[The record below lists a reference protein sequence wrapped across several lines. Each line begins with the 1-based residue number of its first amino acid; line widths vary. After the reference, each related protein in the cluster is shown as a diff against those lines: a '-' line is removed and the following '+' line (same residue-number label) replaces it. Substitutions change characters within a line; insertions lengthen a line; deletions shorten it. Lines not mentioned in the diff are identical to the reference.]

1 MKVFPLLLLGL
12 GLSTAAK
19 AQTWTQIWSDEFNG
33 PTLDQTKW
41 SYETGTGVN
50 GNFGTGQL
58 DRATDRPENVAIEQ
72 GIAGATGGALR
83 ISTRKE
89 RYQDRDYTSGR
100 INTKDKAFWG
110 PNHRIVARVWP
121 KGVRTKGQG
130 FAFWM
135 MGNEH
140 PANVQELTW
149 PQLGEIDIMEYVGAI
164 PNHNLGTVHYAW
176 YYNNNQYQDGNHGQH
191 GAYYSFADKQTPDAA
206 ESFRVD
212 LGALYNVSH
221 VTLNWE
227 NNGKN
232 YNLETSTD
240 GTTWQPAYATTS
252 GPTKGVADVNFAAR
266 SARFVRLNGV
276 GRTDDY
282 GYSLYELQ
290 VFEAGG
296 TTNLA
301 LGKKVQA
308 SSSQGTE
315 LTPEMAVDG
324 KTATR
329 WSSAPRNPGY
339 LSGVVAGTTD
349 PNGGNNGWHEYGI
362 DWFDDRMEFF
372 VDNNVYHIHYFN
384 DGAVS
389 GKVDGQN
396 EEALAVV
403 NGKRVKKSEYSNLF
417 PEWHPF
423 EHKMYAILSA
433 GVGGADYTY
442 GGPITGQP
450 AVFPA
455 DVYVDWMRVFSNGK
469 TFNPPPTALLTG
481 PTGADTY
488 SAPGTVTLSATAADT
503 EGGSISKVE
512 FFNGTTLLGTAT
524 TAPYTFNWTNVPAGN
539 YNVTAKATDNG
550 GATSSSK
557 PVLITV
563 NGPTS
568 NLALNRPGTAT
579 STLSGQSANRAFDAD
594 LGSKWE
600 SLHADPTATIYVDLG
615 NTYDVNRV
623 KILWEAA
630 FAENYDLKFSTD
642 KTNWTTAKSVVG
654 NATTTNDITGLAGK
668 ARYVGIFCLTKH
680 LKAYGYAIYN
690 VEVYG
695 AGGGTTPTNAAPTVS
710 LTAPAASAAYAAPA
724 TINLAANAAD
734 SDGSVS
740 KVEFYNG
747 TTLLGTDN
755 TAPYT
760 YSWTNVAAG
769 SYAITAKATDNGGA
783 TTTSAAV
790 AVTVT
795 VGSSPTAG
803 KAIPGKVEAES
814 FDAQQGIQTE
824 PTADTGG
831 GLNVSYI
838 DAGDYLDY
846 KLTAAAGYYTVEFRV
861 ASWIDN
867 ARFDVQQLQG
877 LEGVSY
883 LGTVTLPNTGGG
895 QKWQTVSF
903 ALPYGLAEGNVQ
915 LRLVARTGGF
925 NLNWLNFIKQGSET
939 VTTPPA
945 VNKAIPGKVEA
956 ESFDAQQGIR
966 TEPTADA
973 GGGLNVSYID
983 AGDYLDYKLTAAAG
997 YYTVEFRV
1005 ASWIDNARFDVQ
1017 QLQGLEGVSYL
1028 GTVTL
1033 PNTGGGQKW
1042 QTVSFA
1048 LPYGLAE
1055 GNVNLRL
1062 VARTGGFNLNWL
1074 NFIKQGSQAAA
1085 RTAATSATLATDRAA
1100 AAAPIVGYPN
1110 PVTSSLQLQNA
1121 AEGAPVSIT
1130 DLTGR
1135 AVLQTTV
1142 RNGAVAVDGLSVGT
1156 YLVLIKD
1163 GKTAQRLKITKQ

>member
-1 MKVFPLLLLGL
+1 MKTILLLTAALC
-12 GLSTAAK
+12 LSLAAK

-50 GNFGTGQL
+50 GDFGTGQL
-58 DRATDRPENVAIEQ
+58 DRATDRPENVGIEQ

-164 PNHNLGTVHYAW
+164 PNYNLGTVHYAY

-191 GAYYSFADKQTPDAA
+191 GAYYSFADKQTPDPA

-212 LGALYNVSH
+212 LGALYNVSR
-221 VTLNWE
+221 VNLNWE

-240 GTTWQPAYATTS
+240 GTTWQPAYSTTS
-252 GPTKGVADVNFAAR
+252 GPTKGVADVPFAAR

-276 GRTDDY
+276 ARTDDY

-301 LGKKVQA
+301 LNKKAQA
-308 SSSQGTE
+308 SSSQAGNLAPE
-315 LTPEMAVDG
+315 LAVDG
-324 KTATR
+324 NTDTR
-329 WSSAPRNPGY
+329 WSSALRNPDY
-339 LSGVVAGTTD
+339 QSGVVASTTD
-349 PNGGNNGWHEYGI
+349 PKGGNNGWHEYGI

-384 DGAVS
+384 DGAAF
-389 GKVDGQN
+389 GNVDGQN

-403 NGKRVKKSEYSNLF
+403 NGKKVKKSEYSNLF

-442 GGPITGQP
+442 GGPINGQP

-455 DVYVDWMRVFSNGK
+455 DVYVDWVRVFSNGK
-469 TFNPPPTALLTG
+469 TFNPPPTVALTA
-481 PTGADTY
+481 PTGAETY
-488 SAPGTVTLSATAADT
+488 PAPGNITLSATAADT

-512 FFNGTTLLGTAT
+512 FFNGPTLLGTTT

-539 YNVTAKATDNG
+539 YAITAKATDNG

-557 PVLITV
+557 ALQIAV
-563 NGPTS
+563 NGPNS
-568 NLALNRPGTAT
+568 NLALNRPGKAT
-579 STLSGQSANRAFDAD
+579 STTGSYAANNAFDAD
-594 LGSKWE
+594 PATKWE
-600 SLHADPTATIYVDLG
+600 SLYTSPTENIYVDLG
-615 NTYDVNRV
+615 ATYSISRV

-630 FAENYDLKFSTD
+630 LATDYEIRLSANGTTWSAPIKTVTGNDATLNDL
-642 KTNWTTAKSVVG
+642 
-654 NATTTNDITGLAGK
+654 TGLSGSG
-668 ARYVGIFCLTKH
+668 RYVGIFGLKKKLTP
-680 LKAYGYAIYN
+680 YGYSIYN

-695 AGGGTTPTNAAPTVS
+695 AGSGTTPTNAAPTVS
-710 LTAPAASAAYAAPA
+710 LTAPAANATFAAPA
-724 TINLAANAAD
+724 TISLAANAAD
-734 SDGSVS
+734 SDGSIS
-740 KVEFYNG
+740 KVDFYNG
-747 TTLLGTDN
+747 PTLLGTDN

-769 SYAITAKATDNGGA
+769 SYSLTAKATDNGGA

-790 AVTVT
+790 AVTVGSSQPPT
-795 VGSSPTAG
+795 GTANLALGKPAKASSEWAGNVATYAVDGKPEPLTRWESNRTDNEWIYVDLGAAYNVNRVKISWETALGQDYQVQVGSPTTSWTTIKNVVGNAAKTNDWTGLSGTGQFVRILGLKRGTDYGYSIWELEVYGSAATTTTNPTAG

-814 FDAQQGIQTE
+814 YDAQQGIQTE
-824 PTADTGG
+824 STADAGG
-831 GLNVSYI
+831 GLNVGYI

-867 ARFDVQQLQG
+867 AQFDVQQRQG

-895 QKWQTVSF
+895 QKWQTVF
-903 ALPYGLAEGNVQ
+903 LTLPYGLAEGNVQ
-915 LRLVARTGGF
+915 LRLVARTNGF
-925 NLNWLNFIKQGSET
+925 NLNWLNFSRTPQAGAQAASAVAGS
-939 VTTPPA
+939 
-945 VNKAIPGKVEA
+945 G
-956 ESFDAQQGIR
+956 
-966 TEPTADA
+966 TE
-973 GGGLNVSYID
+973 
-983 AGDYLDYKLTAAAG
+983 LTAP
-997 YYTVEFRV
+997 T
-1005 ASWIDNARFDVQ
+1005 
-1017 QLQGLEGVSYL
+1017 
-1028 GTVTL
+1028 
-1033 PNTGGGQKW
+1033 
-1042 QTVSFA
+1042 
-1048 LPYGLAE
+1048 
-1055 GNVNLRL
+1055 
-1062 VARTGGFNLNWL
+1062 
-1074 NFIKQGSQAAA
+1074 
-1085 RTAATSATLATDRAA
+1085 
-1100 AAAPIVGYPN
+1100 GYPN
-1110 PVTSSLQLQNA
+1110 PVATSFHLTNV
-1121 AEGAPVSIT
+1121 AENSAVQVV
-1130 DLTGR
+1130 DAVGR
-1135 AVLQTTV
+1135 TVLRTTV
-1142 RNGAVAVDGLSVGT
+1142 SNGAVDVSTLRSGT
-1156 YLVLIKD
+1156 YVLLVQD
-1163 GKTAQRLKITKQ
+1163 GNTLRRLKIAKQ

>member
-1 MKVFPLLLLGL
+1 MKTILLLTAALC
-12 GLSTAAK
+12 LSTAAK

-33 PTLDQTKW
+33 TTLDQTKW
-41 SYETGTGVN
+41 NYETGTGVN
-50 GNFGTGQL
+50 GDFGTGQL

-89 RYQDRDYTSGR
+89 QFMDRSYTSGR

-164 PNHNLGTVHYAW
+164 PDYNLGTVHYAW

-212 LGALYNVSH
+212 LGALYNVGR
-221 VTLNWE
+221 VNLNWE

-240 GTTWQPAYATTS
+240 GTTWQPAYSTTS
-252 GPTKGVADVNFAAR
+252 GPVKGVADVTFAAR

-276 GRTDDY
+276 ARTDDY

-301 LGKKVQA
+301 LNKKVQA
-308 SSSQGTE
+308 SSSQASDLAPE
-315 LTPEMAVDG
+315 LAVDG
-324 KTATR
+324 NTATR
-329 WSSAPRNPGY
+329 WSSAPRNPDY
-339 LSGVVAGTTD
+339 QSGVVASTTD

-403 NGKRVKKSEYSNLF
+403 NGKKVKKSEYSNLY

-442 GGPITGQP
+442 GGSITGQP

-455 DVYVDWMRVFSNGK
+455 DVYVDWVRVFSNGK
-469 TFNPPPTALLTG
+469 TFNPPPTVALTA
-481 PTGADTY
+481 PTGVETY
-488 SAPGTVTLSATAADT
+488 PAPGNITLSATAADT

-512 FFNGTTLLGTAT
+512 FFSGTTLLGTAT
-524 TAPYTFNWTNVPAGN
+524 AAPYTFNWTNVPAGN
-539 YNVTAKATDNG
+539 YVITAKATDNG
-550 GATSSSK
+550 GAVSSSK
-557 PVLITV
+557 ALQIAV
-563 NGPTS
+563 NGPNS

-579 STLSGQSANRAFDAD
+579 STTGNYVASNAFDAD
-594 LGSKWE
+594 PTTKWE
-600 SLHADPTATIYVDLG
+600 SLYASPTENIYVDLG
-615 NTYDVNRV
+615 ATYTINRV

-630 FAENYDLKFSTD
+630 LATDYEIRLSANGTTWSAPIKTVTGNDATLNDL
-642 KTNWTTAKSVVG
+642 
-654 NATTTNDITGLAGK
+654 TGLSGSG
-668 ARYVGIFCLTKH
+668 RYVGIFGLKKKLTS
-680 LKAYGYAIYN
+680 YGYSIYN

-695 AGGGTTPTNAAPTVS
+695 VGSGTTPANVAPTVS
-710 LTAPAASAAYAAPA
+710 LTAPAANAAFAAPA

-734 SDGSVS
+734 PDGSIS

-747 TTLLGTDN
+747 ATLLGTDN

-769 SYAITAKATDNGGA
+769 SYSVTAKATDNGGA

-790 AVTVT
+790 AVTVGSSQPPT
-795 VGSSPTAG
+795 GTANLALGKPATASSEWAGNGAAYAVDGKPEPLTRWESNRTDNEWLYVDLGAAYNVNRVKISWETALGQDYQVQVGSPTTAWTTIKNVTGNTAKTNDLTGLSGTGQFVRILGLKRGTGYGYSIWELEVYGSAATTNPTAG
-803 KAIPGKVEAES
+803 KAVPGKIEAES

-824 PTADTGG
+824 PTADAGG
-831 GLNVSYI
+831 GLNVGYI

-846 KLTAAAGYYTVEFRV
+846 KVTSAANAYYSVSFRV
-861 ASWIDN
+861 ASWIN
-867 ARFDVQQLQG
+867 GAQLKLQQPVG
-877 LEGVSY
+877 LEGVAT
-883 LGTVTLPNTGGG
+883 LATVTLPNTGGG
-895 QKWQTVSF
+895 QQWQTV
-903 ALPYGLAEGNVQ
+903 
-915 LRLVARTGGF
+915 T
-925 NLNWLNFIKQGSET
+925 
-939 VTTPPA
+939 
-945 VNKAIPGKVEA
+945 
-956 ESFDAQQGIR
+956 
-966 TEPTADA
+966 
-973 GGGLNVSYID
+973 
-983 AGDYLDYKLTAAAG
+983 
-997 YYTVEFRV
+997 
-1005 ASWIDNARFDVQ
+1005 IDN
-1017 QLQGLEGVSYL
+1017 
-1028 GTVTL
+1028 VTL
-1033 PNTGGGQKW
+1033 PVG
-1042 QTVSFA
+1042 A
-1048 LPYGLAE
+1048 LTLRVLAVT
-1055 GNVNLRL
+1055 N
-1062 VARTGGFNLNWL
+1062 GFNFNWMS
-1074 NFIKQGSQAAA
+1074 FSRTPQAGAQTASAVAGSGTEL
-1085 RTAATSATLATDRAA
+1085 TATT
-1100 AAAPIVGYPN
+1100 GYPN
-1110 PVTSSLQLQNA
+1110 PVATSFHLTNV
-1121 AEGAPVSIT
+1121 AENSAVQVV
-1130 DLTGR
+1130 DAVGR
-1135 AVLQTTV
+1135 TVLRTTV
-1142 RNGAVAVDGLSVGT
+1142 SNGAVDVSTLRSGT
-1156 YLVLIKD
+1156 YVLLVQD
-1163 GKTAQRLKITKQ
+1163 GNTLRRLKMAKQ